1 MNTTELIRLSHR
13 ILVVDDNPR
22 IHEDI
27 RKILC
32 PPQDDVDLAQEEAAL
47 FGATPV
53 ADERSDFEINSAHQ
67 GQEGLALV
75 EQALAEGRPY
85 SMAFVDVRMPPG
97 WDGIETIQH
106 IWRCHPDLQV
116 VICTAYSDHSWD
128 EIIQRIGK
136 SDNLVILKKPFD
148 NIEVLQLAHALTKKW
163 VVTRQA
169 KCRLDNLEAVV
180 ERRTAELVRANEQLR
195 AEVQR
200 RANVEKALR
209 ASEERFHKSFET
221 ASVALA
227 IFTADSLE
235 HTDVNGSYLALV
247 GYGRE
252 QVLGDSPLRLNI
264 PDHAASFQ
272 DAIQSLRAGNRVH
285 NLELG
290 IRRADQQ
297 LRHTLL
303 SIVPLTLGDQA
314 CFLAALMDI
323 TDQRR
328 LESQLRQSQKMEA
341 IGQLAAGVAHD
352 FNNLLTI
359 IIGHASIQLA
369 KATVD
374 HEVARSLE
382 QVKMAGERASGL
394 TRQLL
399 AFSRKQVL
407 KRSPV
412 NAGLT
417 VRNMQKMLTRLL
429 GETVTFEFN
438 CAEHLPCVLADES
451 NLEQVLLN
459 LVVNARDAMAPG
471 GRVRVS
477 VEIVDLFGP
486 DAGRHA
492 DAREGRFVMLAVED
506 NGCGMDPETQRHLF
520 EPFFTTKPVGK
531 GTGLGLSTVYGIV
544 KQHEGWIEV
553 QSEPGVGTTFRIFL
567 PATDERPNARETAFT
582 TRPASSRR
590 ETILVVE
597 DEPQV
602 RAFVCEALHHHGYN
616 VLDGDCGQKA
626 LEVWDRVGGK
636 VDLLLTDM
644 VMPNGISGSALAR
657 MLLERKPDL
666 KVIYMSGYSAEI
678 TSNGDLLNEARN
690 FLPKPFSQGRLVDIV
705 DRIIAPAGR
714 DRLDSA
720 LNSGTASPL
729 ATAEPAR
736 PTT

>member
-32 PPQDDVDLAQEEAAL
+32 PAKDEIDLAQEEAAL
-47 FGATPV
+47 FGATPAV
-53 ADERSDFEINSAHQ
+53 SERSDFQIDSAHQ

-75 EQALAEGRPY
+75 EKALSEGRPY

-106 IWRCHPDLQV
+106 IWRSHPDLQV

-128 EIIQRIGK
+128 DIIQKIGK
-136 SDNLVILKKPFD
+136 SDSLVILKKPFD
-148 NIEVLQLAHALTKKW
+148 NVEVLQLAHALTKKW

-169 KCRLDNLEAVV
+169 KCRLDNLESIV

-195 AEVQR
+195 SEVQR
-200 RANVEKALR
+200 RATVEKALR
-209 ASEERFHKSFET
+209 ESEERFHKSFET
-221 ASVALA
+221 ASVSLA
-227 IFTADSLE
+227 IFTADTLD
-235 HTDVNGSYLALV
+235 HTDVNGSYLTLV
-247 GYGRE
+247 GYTRE
-252 QVLGDSPLRLNI
+252 QVIGRSPLQLGI
-264 PDHAASFQ
+264 AESAAAFK
-272 DAIQSLRAGNRVH
+272 DAIATLRGGNRVH
-285 NLELG
+285 NLELAV
-290 IRRADQQ
+290 RRVDKQ
-297 LRHTLL
+297 LRHTLV
-303 SIVPLTLGDQA
+303 SIVPLTLGDQT
-314 CFLAALMDI
+314 CYLAALLDI

-369 KATVD
+369 KASVD

-407 KRSPV
+407 KRSAV

-429 GETVTFEFN
+429 GETVTFEFQ
-438 CAEHLPCVLADES
+438 CADRLPCVLADES
-451 NLEQVLLN
+451 NIEQVLLN
-459 LVVNARDAMAPG
+459 LVVNARDAMPQG

-477 VEIVDLFGP
+477 LETVVLFGA
-486 DAGRHA
+486 DATRHA
-492 DAREGRFVMLAVED
+492 DAREGRFVMLAVDD
-506 NGCGMDPETQRHLF
+506 NGSGMDAETQRHLF

-553 QSEPGVGTTFRIFL
+553 QSELTQGTTFRIFL
-567 PATDERPNARETAFT
+567 PATDERPNTRETSFT
-582 TRPASSRR
+582 TRPATARR

-602 RAFVCEALHHHGYN
+602 RAFVCEALRHHGYN

-626 LEVWDRVGGK
+626 LEVWNRAEGK

-644 VMPNGISGSALAR
+644 VMPNGISGSALAK
-657 MLLERKPDL
+657 MLLERKANL

-678 TSNGDLLNEARN
+678 TSNGDLLNESRN
-690 FLPKPFSQGRLVDIV
+690 FLPKPFSQGKLVDIV
-705 DRIIAPAGR
+705 DRMIAPVDR
-714 DRLDSA
+714 DQLDAAMQARKSSPA
-720 LNSGTASPL
+720 AAEKSTTA
-729 ATAEPAR
+729 T
-736 PTT
+736 